1 MIARTRARQAA
12 KDLLQELGVEK
23 PPVPVER
30 IAKRLK
36 AEVRYEPFD
45 GELSGML
52 IREGNRVII
61 GVNASHPKTRQ
72 RFTIAHEL
80 GHMRLHDERLPVHVD
95 RAFPV
100 RRRDATSSQAVDVD
114 EMEANGFAAELLMP
128 AAMLE
133 RDLEGKDPDYEDD
146 ELTRRLANRYKVSLQ
161 AMAIRLATLSPYD

>member
-1 MIARTRARQAA
+1 MIARTRAWEAA
-12 KDLLQELGVEK
+12 RELLRESGVDK

-30 IAKRLK
+30 IARRLK
-36 AEVRYEPFD
+36 ADVRYEPFD

-52 IREGNRVII
+52 IREGKRVII

-80 GHMRLHDERLPVHVD
+80 GHMWMHDEQHPVHVD
-95 RAFPV
+95 RGFPV
-100 RRRDATSSQAVDVD
+100 RRRDARSSRAVDVY

-133 RDLEGKDPDYEDD
+133 RDLKGKDPDYDDD

-161 AMAIRLATLSPYD
+161 AMAVRLATVRLND

>member
-1 MIARTRARQAA
+1 MIAKTRAREAA
-12 KDLLQELGVEK
+12 KELLRESKVDK

-30 IAKRLK
+30 IARRLK

-52 IREGNRVII
+52 IREGQRVII

-80 GHMRLHDERLPVHVD
+80 AHMRLHDERLPIHVD
-95 RAFPV
+95 RGFPV
-100 RRRDATSSQAVDVD
+100 RRRDVRSSQAVDVD

-133 RDLEGKDPDYEDD
+133 HDLEGKDPDYEDD

-161 AMAIRLATLSPYD
+161 AMAVRLATLRLSD

>member
-1 MIARTRARQAA
+1 MIAKSRAREAA
-12 KDLLQELGVEK
+12 KELLWQSKVEK

-30 IAKRLK
+30 IARRLK

-52 IREGNRVII
+52 FREGGRVII

-80 GHMRLHDERLPVHVD
+80 GHMTMHDERHRIHID
-95 RAFPV
+95 RGFPV
-100 RRRDATSSQAVDVD
+100 RRRDVRSSEGEDVE

-128 AAMLE
+128 AVMLE

-146 ELTRRLANRYKVSLQ
+146 ELTRWLANRYKVSLQ
-161 AMAIRLATLSPYD
+161 AMAVRLANLRFQN

>member
-1 MIARTRARQAA
+1 MIARTRAREAA
-12 KDLLQELGVEK
+12 NDLLQELGVEK

-30 IAKRLK
+30 IARRIK

-52 IREGNRVII
+52 IREGKRVII

-80 GHMRLHDERLPVHVD
+80 GHMRLHDEQPPVHVD
-95 RAFPV
+95 RGFPV
-100 RRRDATSSQAVDVD
+100 RRRDTRSSQAVDVN

-146 ELTRRLANRYKVSLQ
+146 ELTRQLANRYKVSLQ
-161 AMAIRLATLSPYD
+161 AMAVRLATLRFND